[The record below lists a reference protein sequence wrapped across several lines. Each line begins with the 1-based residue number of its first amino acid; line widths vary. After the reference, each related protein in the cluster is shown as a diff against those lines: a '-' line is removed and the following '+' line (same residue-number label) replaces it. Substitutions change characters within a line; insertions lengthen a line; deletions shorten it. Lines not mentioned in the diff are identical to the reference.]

1 MIETRVGTDIVEVS
15 RINKLSEEHGHSF
28 FKHVFTD
35 LELSWCQERKI
46 PGMHLAG
53 RFAAKEAV
61 TKALGTG
68 LSSGVFFKDIGVEN
82 DKYGKPSIVLTGG
95 AKLRL
100 KNILPKNHKANINLT
115 ITDDFPWAQAIVIIE
130 AITE

>member
-1 MIETRVGTDIVEVS
+1 MIETRVGIDIVEVS

-46 PGMHLAG
+46 PEMHLAG

-61 TKALGTG
+61 KKAL
-68 LSSGVFFKDIGVEN
+68 LSSGEKDIPLN
-82 DKYGKPSIVLTGG
+82 KIVISRKQGCPPE
-95 AKLRL
+95 A
-100 KNILPKNHKANINLT
+100 IIKANLNRKYVCHVSISHTNNLAT
-115 ITDDFPWAQAIVIIE
+115 AVAIV
-130 AITE
+130 TPQ

>member
-1 MIETRVGTDIVEVS
+1 LIIGIGNDLINIKRIEST
-15 RINKLSEEHGHSF
+15 LSKFGDRF
-28 FKHVFTD
+28 IKRVFTD
-35 LELSWCQERKI
+35 IEIKKSEGRLKKSSSYAK
-46 PGMHLAG
+46 

-68 LSSGVFFKDIGVEN
+68 LSNGVFFKDIGVEN

-100 KNILPKNHKANINLT
+100 ENILPKNHKSKINLT